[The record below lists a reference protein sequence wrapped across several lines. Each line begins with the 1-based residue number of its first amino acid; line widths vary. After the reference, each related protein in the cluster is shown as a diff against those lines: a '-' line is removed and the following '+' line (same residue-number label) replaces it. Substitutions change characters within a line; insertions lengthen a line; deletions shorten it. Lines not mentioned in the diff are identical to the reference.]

1 MILNPEKVRWN
12 YTRRLISMSI
22 CYRDDSITWL
32 IMYRLGGGVTD
43 SNYLSFP
50 EVNNT
55 IYRIGSL
62 IFMTNNYFS
71 AFIIHNNIK
80 YFLFRKNIEIT
91 VSLIKNKYFRFFS
104 IKLVL

>member
-91 VSLIKNKYFRFFS
+91 VSLIKNKYFRF
-104 IKLVL
+104 

>member
-1 MILNPEKVRWN
+1 
-12 YTRRLISMSI
+12 MSI

-32 IMYRLGGGVTD
+32 IMYRLGGVTD

-62 IFMTNNYFS
+62 IFMTNDYFS
-71 AFIIHNNIK
+71 AFIIASNT
-80 YFLFRKNIEIT
+80 FFSEKNIEIT
-91 VSLIKNKYFRFFS
+91 VSLIKNKYFRFF
-104 IKLVL
+104 K